1 MYVSPDLMEDDWF
14 YDSALEFGDD
24 KDEQTTELQVMQESG
39 SPFDPDQGNFFK
51 RCHSLFLLF

>member
-1 MYVSPDLMEDDWF
+1 MEDDWF